1 MAGRGTFV
9 AQISAANMT
18 IPIEGASVTIT
29 EANMQVPQL
38 ISFQETD
45 MNGRT
50 APIGFDTP
58 DISLSETPGN
68 PKPFAV
74 INVQV
79 DMPLYHTVLIKNVQV
94 FPDRESLQQV
104 EMIPVAEHAGF
115 EEQYRFI
122 TYDVTPQDL

>member
-18 IPIEGASVTIT
+18 IPIEGASVTVT
-29 EANMQVPQL
+29 EANSQTPQL
-38 ISFQETD
+38 ISFLETD

-68 PKPFAV
+68 AQPFTV

-79 DMPLYHTVLIKNVQV
+79 DMPLYYSVLIKNVQV
-94 FPDRESLQQV
+94 FAGRESLQQV
-104 EMIPVAEHAGF
+104 DMMPVAEHMDF
-115 EEQYRFI
+115 EEQYRII

>member
-1 MAGRGTFV
+1 MAGKGTFA

-18 IPIEGASVTIT
+18 VPIEGASVTVT
-29 EANMQVPQL
+29 EADTQIPQL
-38 ISFQETD
+38 ISFLETD
-45 MNGRT
+45 INGKT
-50 APIGFDTP
+50 VPISLDTP

-79 DMPLYHTVLIKNVQV
+79 DMPLYYSVLIRNVQV
-94 FPDRESLQQV
+94 FAGIESLQQV

-115 EEQYRFI
+115 EEQYRVI
-122 TYDVTPQDL
+122 TYDVAPQDL

>member
-1 MAGRGTFV
+1 MAGKGTFA

-18 IPIEGASVTIT
+18 VPIEGASVTVT
-29 EANMQVPQL
+29 EADTQIPQL
-38 ISFQETD
+38 ISFLETD
-45 MNGRT
+45 INGKT
-50 APIGFDTP
+50 VPVSLDTP

-79 DMPLYHTVLIKNVQV
+79 DMPLYYSVLIRNVQV
-94 FPDRESLQQV
+94 FAGIESLQQV

-115 EEQYRFI
+115 EEQYRVI
-122 TYDVTPQDL
+122 TYDVAPQDL

>member
-29 EANMQVPQL
+29 EAAPQTPQL
-38 ISFQETD
+38 ISFLETD

-50 APIGFDTP
+50 APIGLDTP

-68 PKPFAV
+68 AQPFTV

-79 DMPLYHTVLIKNVQV
+79 DMPLYYSVLIKNVQV
-94 FPDRESLQQV
+94 FAGRESLQQV
-104 EMIPVAEHAGF
+104 DMIPVAEHMDF
-115 EEQYRFI
+115 EEQHRII
-122 TYDVTPQDL
+122 TYDVTPQNL